1 MNVAQLTAR
10 GQFTLVDQEPPKPG
24 PGELLVRVAAVG
36 ICGSDMHAF
45 AEGGVGDSPCQYPMV
60 LGHEPSGVVEAVGDG
75 VTGWGRGDRASLEP
89 AIFCYHCRFCLAGHN
104 NLCENLKFMSTAT
117 LPGFFR
123 EMVTLPAVNAF
134 PIRPDT
140 SLEAATLVEPLAVI
154 LHSLDLGGFKAG
166 EAAVVAGAGPIGL
179 LTIAM
184 LKLMGA
190 SRVWAIEPLRHR
202 REMAVQ
208 MGADEALKPEEF
220 NSLHRVADIAF
231 DCAAH
236 GETVN
241 QCLYALKGFGRLVL
255 TGIHAEKR
263 LDLDIHLMR
272 RTELRLYCVRRSNTE
287 AHDACVLLEQNL
299 KLFEPMITHR
309 RKLHEIEAAFRLNQS
324 YEDGVI
330 KMLIV

>member
-10 GQFTLVDQEPPKPG
+10 GQFTLVDQAPPKPG
-24 PGELLVRVAAVG
+24 RGELLVRVAAVG

-45 AEGGVGDSPCQYPMV
+45 SEGGVGDSPCQYPMV
-60 LGHEPSGVVEAVGDG
+60 LGHEPSGVVESVGEG

-104 NLCENLKFMSTAT
+104 NLCENLRFMSTAT

-134 PIRPDT
+134 PIRSST

-166 EAAVVAGAGPIGL
+166 EDAVVAGAGPIGL
-179 LTIAM
+179 LTIAV
-184 LKLMGA
+184 LKLRGA
-190 SRVWAIEPLRHR
+190 RRVWAIEPLQHR
-202 REMAVQ
+202 REMATA
-208 MGADEALKPEEF
+208 MGADDALTPDEF
-220 NSLHRVADIAF
+220 TSLHRVADIAF

-241 QCLYALKGFGRLVL
+241 QCLFALKGFGRLVL

-287 AHDACVLLEQNL
+287 AHDACALLEQHLN
-299 KLFEPMITHR
+299 LFEPMITHR
-309 RKLHEIEAAFRLNQS
+309 RKLHEIEAAFRLNGN
-324 YEDGVI
+324 YEDGVV

>member
-1 MNVAQLTAR
+1 MTVAQLTGR
-10 GQFTLVDQEPPKPG
+10 GEFTLVDQPPPKPG
-24 PGELLVRVAAVG
+24 PGELLVRVSAVG

-45 AEGGVGDSPCQYPMV
+45 AEGSVGDSPCKYPMV
-60 LGHEPSGVVEAVGDG
+60 LGHEPSGVVEAVGEG
-75 VTGWGRGDRASLEP
+75 VTGWAPGDRGSLEP

-104 NLCENLKFMSTAT
+104 NLCENLRFMSTAT
-117 LPGFFR
+117 EPGFFR
-123 EMVTLPAVNAF
+123 ELVTLPAVNVF
-134 PIRPDT
+134 PIQPTT

-154 LHSLDLGGFKAG
+154 LHTFDLGSFQPG
-166 EAAVVAGAGPIGL
+166 ESAVVAGAGPIGL
-179 LTIAM
+179 LTIAL

-190 SRVWAIEPLRHR
+190 SRIWAVEPLRHR
-202 REMAVQ
+202 REMAIA
-208 MGADEALKPEEF
+208 MGADEAMGPADFGNLR
-220 NSLHRVADIAF
+220 RVADIAF

-236 GETVN
+236 GDTVN

-287 AHDACVLLEQNL
+287 AHEACKLLEEHL
-299 KLFEPMITHR
+299 PLFEPMITHR
-309 RKLHEIEAAFRLNQS
+309 RKLADITAAFKLNQN
-324 YEDGVI
+324 YEDGVV

>member
-1 MNVAQLTAR
+1 MKVAELTGR
-10 GQFTLVDQEPPKPG
+10 GEFTLVDQEPPKPG

-45 AEGGVGDSPCQYPMV
+45 AEGAVGDSPCKYPMV
-60 LGHEPSGVVEAVGDG
+60 LGHEPAGVVEGVGEG

-104 NLCENLKFMSTAT
+104 NLCENLRFMSTAAV
-117 LPGFFR
+117 PGFFR
-123 EMVTLPAVNAF
+123 ELVTLPAVNAF
-134 PIRPDT
+134 LIQAST

-154 LHSLDLGGFKAG
+154 LHSLDLGGFQAG
-166 EAAVVAGAGPIGL
+166 ESAVVAGAGPIGL
-179 LTIAM
+179 LTMAV

-190 SRVWAIEPLRHR
+190 RRIWAVEPIQHR
-202 REMAVQ
+202 REMALR
-208 MGADEALKPEEF
+208 MGADEALEPGDFKR
-220 NSLHRVADIAF
+220 LHRVAEIAF

-241 QCLYALKGFGRLVL
+241 QCLYALKGVGRLVL

-263 LDLDIHLMR
+263 LDLDVHLMR

-287 AHDACVLLEQNL
+287 AHDACKLLEEHL
-299 KLFEPMITHR
+299 ELFAPMITHR
-309 RKLHEIEAAFRLNQS
+309 RKLDDITAAFHLNQN
-324 YEDGVI
+324 YEDGVV

>member
-1 MNVAQLTAR
+1 MNVAQLTGR

-24 PGELLVRVAAVG
+24 PGELLMRVSAVG

-45 AEGGVGDSPCQYPMV
+45 SEGGVGDSPCQYPMV
-60 LGHEPSGVVEAVGDG
+60 LGHEPSGVVEAVGEG
-75 VTGWGRGDRASLEP
+75 VTGWGRGDRASMEP
-89 AIFCYHCRFCLAGHN
+89 AIFCYHCKFCLAGHN
-104 NLCENLKFMSTAT
+104 NLCENLRFMSTAAV
-117 LPGFFR
+117 PGFFR
-123 EMVTLPAVNAF
+123 EMVTLPAINVF
-134 PIRPDT
+134 PIQPAT

-154 LHSLDLGGFKAG
+154 LHTFDLGSFQAG
-166 EAAVVAGAGPIGL
+166 ESAVVAGAGPIGL
-179 LTIAM
+179 LTIAL

-190 SRVWAIEPLRHR
+190 SRIWAVEPLKHR
-202 REMAVQ
+202 RDMAKA
-208 MGADEALKPEEF
+208 MGADEVLTPGEF
-220 NSLHRVADIAF
+220 SELRRVADIAF

-287 AHDACVLLEQNL
+287 AHEACRLLEEHL
-299 KLFEPMITHR
+299 SLFEPMITHK
-309 RKLHEIEAAFRLNQS
+309 RKLHDIEAAFRLNHN
-324 YEDGVI
+324 YEDGVV

>member
-1 MNVAQLTAR
+1 MKVAELTAR
-10 GQFTLVDQEPPKPG
+10 GEFTIVDREPPKPG
-24 PGELLVRVAAVG
+24 PGELLVRVAATG

-45 AEGGVGDSPCQYPMV
+45 AEGGVGDSPCNYPMV
-60 LGHEPSGVVEAVGDG
+60 LGHEPSGVVEAVGEG
-75 VTGWGRGDRASLEP
+75 VTGWARGDRGSMEP

-117 LPGFFR
+117 VPGFFR
-123 EMVTLPAVNAF
+123 ELVTLPAINMF
-134 PIRPDT
+134 PIQRTT

-154 LHSLDLGGFKAG
+154 LHTFDLGSFVAG
-166 EAAVVAGAGPIGL
+166 ESAVVAGAGPIGL
-179 LTIAM
+179 LTIAL

-190 SRVWAIEPLRHR
+190 SRIWAVEPLKHR
-202 REMAVQ
+202 REMAKA
-208 MGADEALKPEEF
+208 MGADEVLTPEEF
-220 NSLHRVADIAF
+220 TQLHRVADIAF
-231 DCAAH
+231 DCAAQ

-287 AHDACVLLEQNL
+287 AHEACRLLEERL
-299 KLFEPMITHR
+299 PLFAPMITHR
-309 RKLHEIEAAFRLNQS
+309 RKLDDITAAFEMNHR
-324 YEDGVI
+324 YEDGVV